1 MPQGFTV
8 DDLIQTLNNEMELI
22 SLSKKNFIQKK
33 KMNSEVADTTNFDQR
48 MARVSQLI
56 DKLKNKIQTTNDD
69 MRMEEEFGKAV
80 GSSKRKLHR
89 PIISESVK
97 KIVILNDEKQKLHEM
112 KQQLLYQEQQRKAQE
127 SINQEDLN
135 EDEIHGMSM

>member
-1 MPQGFTV
+1 MLADKANGINRHINMQKNDS
-8 DDLIQTLNNEMELI
+8 DDALY
-22 SLSKKNFIQKK
+22 
-33 KMNSEVADTTNFDQR
+33 
-48 MARVSQLI
+48 
-56 DKLKNKIQTTNDD
+56 
-69 MRMEEEFGKAV
+69 MEEEFGKAV
-80 GSSKRKLHR
+80 DSSKRKLHR

-97 KIVILNDEKQKLHEM
+97 EIVILNDEKQKLHEM